1 MDERCK
7 KLLRKYL
14 DRSERL
20 AKYNQLLR
28 IEEELGTNAKFAGA
42 NFRKVGHFE
51 PPSPHFKCV
60 ETLA

>member
-1 MDERCK
+1 MSQRVGEK
-7 KLLRKYL
+7 TF

-42 NFRKVGHFE
+42 NFRKVEILCKIPLFYV
-51 PPSPHFKCV
+51 S
-60 ETLA
+60 